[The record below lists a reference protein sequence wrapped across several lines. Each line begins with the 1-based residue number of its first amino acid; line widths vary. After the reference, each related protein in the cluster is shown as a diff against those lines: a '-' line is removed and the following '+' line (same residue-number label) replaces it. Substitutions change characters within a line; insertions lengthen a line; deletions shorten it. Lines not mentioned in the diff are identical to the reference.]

1 MKSGDLIDHLE
12 DDLSEIEYDCLSTDT
27 TGGIPW
33 FMLEKWGGRRK

>member
-12 DDLSEIEYDCLSTDT
+12 DDCLSTDT

-33 FMLEKWGGRRK
+33 FMLEKWSGRRK